1 MPLLILMSQVGMI
14 QTMPLD
20 CTGAGVGE
28 VGGGGVGVGICTAKV
43 IYPPYIKTQNSIF

>member
-20 CTGAGVGE
+20 CTGAGVGG
-28 VGGGGVGVGICTAKV
+28 VGGGGDSTVF
-43 IYPPYIKTQNSIF
+43 PLKTVDINLE

>member
-20 CTGAGVGE
+20 CN
-28 VGGGGVGVGICTAKV
+28 GGGGGGGRG
-43 IYPPYIKTQNSIF
+43 

>member
-20 CTGAGVGE
+20 CN
-28 VGGGGVGVGICTAKV
+28 GGGGGGGEDSTAF
-43 IYPPYIKTQNSIF
+43 PLKTVDINLE